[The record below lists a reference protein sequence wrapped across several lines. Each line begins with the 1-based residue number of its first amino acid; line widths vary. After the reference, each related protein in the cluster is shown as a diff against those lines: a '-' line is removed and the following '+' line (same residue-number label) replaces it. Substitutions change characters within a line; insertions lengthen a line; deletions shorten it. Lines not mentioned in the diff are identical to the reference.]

1 MVVVDWARASWFIA
15 FPGIADAF
23 LWGFDVDST
32 WHLDHGNPAGGTL
45 AILPATPR
53 GKRATF
59 SEAIRIA
66 DCIAFDH
73 DAPIGLFPSASNR
86 RTSFPHRPI
95 VEMPVDA
102 ALWYFDD
109 LLKAYYAAAEI
120 RFGESYCIRYGLDE
134 DRPPS
139 TDFLTR
145 FADKQHLVSLY
156 AMAARQA
163 DVLSEYLCL
172 YRLLEARDALNGKVF
187 AAANLASIGGHDF
200 GVLRVYRSLENEDW
214 VNAFEVY
221 RGRAKQE
228 LGRLRR
234 GGITTPAEVSAHL
247 YAIRNSLAHGGSSV
261 RVSDFDST
269 VREVSRALPL
279 VKLLARLA
287 VTS

>member
-1 MVVVDWARASWFIA
+1 MVAVDWTRASWFIA

-32 WHLDHGNPAGGTL
+32 WRLDHGNPAGGTL

-53 GKRATF
+53 GRRATF

-73 DAPIGLFPSASNR
+73 DAPIGLLPSASNR

-109 LLKAYYAAAEI
+109 LLKAFYAAAEI
-120 RFGESYCIRYGLDE
+120 RFGEPYCIRYGLTE

-139 TDFLTR
+139 TDFRTR
-145 FADKQHLVSLY
+145 FAGRQHLVSLY

-172 YRLLEARDALNGKVF
+172 YRLLEARDASNGKTF
-187 AAANLASIGGHDF
+187 AAASLASIGSHDF
-200 GVLRVYRSLENEDW
+200 GVLRVYRSLEDDDW
-214 VNAFEVY
+214 LNAFEVY
-221 RGRAKQE
+221 RKRAKRE
-228 LGRLRR
+228 LARLRR
-234 GGITTPAEVSAHL
+234 GGIMTPSEVAAHL
-247 YAIRNSLAHGGSSV
+247 YAIRNSLAHGASSV
-261 RVSDFDST
+261 RVSDFDAT
-269 VREVSRALPL
+269 VREVSRALSV

-287 VTS
+287 VTT